1 MGKDNPEKGMKLSI
15 VVPVYNVEAF
25 LKKCVDSLLAQDL
38 PASDYEIILVDDG
51 STDGCGALCDALVA
65 AHGNIRVIHQQN
77 RGLSGAR
84 NSGILVSAGTF
95 IFFVDSDDF
104 LEPNVLGGLIR
115 QMEDN
120 QLDILRFNYQ
130 NVNMQGEIF
139 EPNKFYKPYVDYS
152 DEVCDGFTF
161 LNERLGNACYAWQFI
176 VKASILHQQG
186 NGFKE
191 GIYFE
196 DVEWTPRILIQV
208 GRVASTETVVYNYL
222 FRSDSIARNTDTEKK
237 RKAIRDKLVIMDGF
251 NALERQMQ
259 DNRWLQSMRAH
270 TALAILYSVGRFFY
284 QERKEYIRALREKVA
299 FPLSTYHSTRS
310 AKWKIRLANLS
321 PYLVCW
327 LYHRK

>member
-1 MGKDNPEKGMKLSI
+1 MKLSI
-15 VVPVYNVEAF
+15 IVPVYNVEAF

-51 STDGCGALCDALVA
+51 STDGCGALCDALA
-65 AHGNIRVIHQQN
+65 TAHGNIRVIHQQN

-84 NSGILVSAGTF
+84 NAGIPAASGDYVM
-95 IFFVDSDDF
+95 FVDSDDY
-104 LEPNVLGGLIR
+104 LCPNVLGTLVG
-115 QMEDN
+115 QMSGQN
-120 QLDILRFNYQ
+120 LDILRFNYQ
-130 NVNMQGEIF
+130 NVNMDGEVF
-139 EPNKFYKPYVDYS
+139 EPNKYVKPFVDYS
-152 DEVCDGFTF
+152 SVVCNGETF
-161 LNERLGNACYAWQFI
+161 LNERLGNACYAWQFM

-237 RKAIRDKLVIMDGF
+237 RKAIRDKLVILDGF
-251 NALERQMQ
+251 NSLERQMQ

-284 QERKEYIRALREKVA
+284 PERKEYIRVLKEKVA

-310 AKWKIRLANLS
+310 ARRKIRLANLS
-321 PYLVCW
+321 PSLVCW

>member
-1 MGKDNPEKGMKLSI
+1 MKLSI
-15 VVPVYNVEAF
+15 IVPVYNVEAF

-38 PASDYEIILVDDG
+38 PKEDYEVILVDDG
-51 STDGCGALCDALVA
+51 STDGGGMLCDTLA
-65 AHGNIRVIHQQN
+65 AEHGNIRVIHQRN

-84 NSGILVSAGTF
+84 NSGIPVASGDYVM
-95 IFFVDSDDF
+95 FVDSDDF
-104 LEPNVLGGLIR
+104 LCPNVLGTLVGL
-115 QMEDN
+115 MDSKE
-120 QLDILRFNYQ
+120 LDILRFNYQ
-130 NVNMQGEIF
+130 NVNMDGAVF
-139 EPNKFYKPYVDYS
+139 EPNKYVKPFVDYS
-152 DEVCDGFTF
+152 DEVCDGETF
-161 LNERLGNACYAWQFI
+161 LNERLGNACYAWQFL
-176 VKASILHQQG
+176 VKASLLRQEG

-237 RKAIRDKLVIMDGF
+237 RKAIRDKLVILDGF
-251 NALERQMQ
+251 NSLERQMQ
-259 DNRWLQSMRAH
+259 DNRWIQSMRAH

-284 QERKEYIRALREKVA
+284 PERKEYIRALRGKVA

-310 AKWKIRLANLS
+310 ARRKIRVANLS
-321 PYLVCW
+321 PSLVCW